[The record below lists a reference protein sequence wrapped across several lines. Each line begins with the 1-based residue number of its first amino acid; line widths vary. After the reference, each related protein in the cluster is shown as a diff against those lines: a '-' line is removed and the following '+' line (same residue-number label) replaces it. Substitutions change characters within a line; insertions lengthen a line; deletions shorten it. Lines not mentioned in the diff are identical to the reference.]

1 MVDQKEVREARAAAQ
16 EVLSLLEK
24 VEATLRGA
32 RNWGLFDL
40 FASRSLISSV
50 IKFGKIDKA
59 EAQLK
64 QVREALKRLQNEL
77 DDLDLTVQESLNIGG
92 LQRFVDIAF
101 DNIISDWM
109 TQSRINATL
118 REVEYLKNE
127 VQSVIETL
135 DLLEG

>member
-1 MVDQKEVREARAAAQ
+1 VVDRKEVREARAAAQ
-16 EVLSLLEK
+16 EVLSLLDK

-32 RNWGLFDL
+32 LNWGILDL
-40 FASRSLISSV
+40 VASKSLIASV

-64 QVREALKRLQNEL
+64 EVQKGLKRLQKEL
-77 DDLDLTVQESLNIGG
+77 GDLELSMQDSLSISG

-118 REVEYLKNE
+118 REVEYVRNE
-127 VQSVIETL
+127 VKGVIDTL
-135 DLLEG
+135 DLLDG

>member
-1 MVDQKEVREARAAAQ
+1 MVDRKEVREARAAAQ
-16 EVLSLLEK
+16 EVLSLLDK

-32 RNWGLFDL
+32 LNWGILDL
-40 FASRSLISSV
+40 VASKSLIASV

-64 QVREALKRLQNEL
+64 EVQKGLKRLQKEL
-77 DDLDLTVQESLNIGG
+77 GDLELSMQDSLSISG

-118 REVEYLKNE
+118 REVEYVRNE
-127 VQSVIETL
+127 VKGVIDTL
-135 DLLEG
+135 DLLDG

>member
-1 MVDQKEVREARAAAQ
+1 M
-16 EVLSLLEK
+16 
-24 VEATLRGA
+24 
-32 RNWGLFDL
+32 
-40 FASRSLISSV
+40 

-64 QVREALKRLQNEL
+64 EVQKGLKRLQKEL
-77 DDLDLTVQESLNIGG
+77 GDLELSMQDSLSISG

-118 REVEYLKNE
+118 REVEYVRNE
-127 VQSVIETL
+127 VKGVIDTL
-135 DLLEG
+135 DLLDG

>member
-1 MVDQKEVREARAAAQ
+1 MVDRKEVREARAAAQ
-16 EVLSLLEK
+16 EVLSLLDK

-32 RNWGLFDL
+32 RNWGILDL
-40 FASRSLISSV
+40 VASKSLIASV

-64 QVREALKRLQNEL
+64 EVQKGLKRLQKEL
-77 DDLDLTVQESLNIGG
+77 GDLELSMQDSLSISG

-118 REVEYLKNE
+118 REVEYVRNE
-127 VQSVIETL
+127 VKGVIDTL
-135 DLLEG
+135 DLLDG